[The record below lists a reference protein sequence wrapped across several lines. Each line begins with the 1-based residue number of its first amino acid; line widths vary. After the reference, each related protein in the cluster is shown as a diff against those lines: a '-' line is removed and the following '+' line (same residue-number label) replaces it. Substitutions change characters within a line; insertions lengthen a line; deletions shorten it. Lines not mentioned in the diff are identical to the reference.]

1 MNRRIA
7 ITLLTILA
15 LLWQGAVSAAM
26 APAMLAM
33 AAKAPVPAH
42 EAAPPCHDMAGMPA
56 AEMAD
61 GQAAAADDVA
71 AHAVPDCCAAGG
83 HCLCAAACGSAAL
96 PMPALS
102 LNLLPAP
109 RLLPA
114 AMTRV
119 IADAAPPHPFRPPIA
134 ASV

>member
-7 ITLLTILA
+7 ISLLTILA

-33 AAKAPVPAH
+33 VSEVPVSAH
-42 EAAPPCHDMAGMPA
+42 EATAMKHCHGMAGMQASTSADEMPA
-56 AEMAD
+56 PA
-61 GQAAAADDVA
+61 Q
-71 AHAVPDCCAAGG
+71 PSCCAAGA
-83 HCLCAAACGSAAL
+83 HCLCVAACGSAAL
-96 PMPALS
+96 PMPVLA

-109 RLLPA
+109 ALLPA
-114 AMTRV
+114 AMTSV
-119 IADAAPPHPFRPPIA
+119 IADAAPPHPFRPPIV

>member
-7 ITLLTILA
+7 ISLLTVLA

-33 AAKAPVPAH
+33 ASKAPVSAH
-42 EAAPPCHDMAGMPA
+42 QAAPMKHCHDMAGMQASATADESPA
-56 AEMAD
+56 PAK
-61 GQAAAADDVA
+61 
-71 AHAVPDCCAAGG
+71 PSCCAAGV
-83 HCLCAAACGSAAL
+83 HCLCASACGSAAL
-96 PMPALS
+96 PMPALA

-109 RLLPA
+109 ALLPA
-114 AMTRV
+114 AMTSV

>member
-7 ITLLTILA
+7 LSLLTILS

-33 AAKAPVPAH
+33 AARAPVSVH
-42 EAAPPCHDMAGMPA
+42 ETAPMKHCHDMAGMQASATADKTPA
-56 AEMAD
+56 PAKAS
-61 GQAAAADDVA
+61 
-71 AHAVPDCCAAGG
+71 CCDAGA

-96 PMPALS
+96 PMPVLA

-109 RLLPA
+109 ALLPA
-114 AMTRV
+114 AMTSV

>member
-7 ITLLTILA
+7 ISLLTIFA

-33 AAKAPVPAH
+33 AAKVPVSAH
-42 EAAPPCHDMAGMPA
+42 ETAPMKHCHDMAGMQASASADEVPSPA
-56 AEMAD
+56 K
-61 GQAAAADDVA
+61 
-71 AHAVPDCCAAGG
+71 PSCCDAGA

-96 PMPALS
+96 PMPVLA

-109 RLLPA
+109 ALLPA
-114 AMTRV
+114 AMTSV

-134 ASV
+134 TAV

>member
-7 ITLLTILA
+7 ISLLTILA

-33 AAKAPVPAH
+33 ASKAPVSVH
-42 EAAPPCHDMAGMPA
+42 ETTPMKHCHDMAGMQDSATADETPA
-56 AEMAD
+56 PAKSS
-61 GQAAAADDVA
+61 
-71 AHAVPDCCAAGG
+71 CCDAGA

-96 PMPALS
+96 PMPVLA

-109 RLLPA
+109 ASLPA
-114 AMTRV
+114 AMTSV

-134 ASV
+134 TAV